1 MNKFEPY
8 LFYIVVF
15 FGLIL
20 VFGILV
26 FIAYHAV
33 NKNNNNID

>member
-8 LFYIVVF
+8 LYYIIVF
-15 FGLIL
+15 LGLIL

-26 FIAYHAV
+26 LIAYYEE
-33 NKNNNNID
+33 KKES